1 MKLLKILLAVALFST
16 VVACQDDEATK
27 QMDVKFLL
35 TDAPSSQNFQEVNI
49 EVKEVYYSVSG
60 ENWVQLPITQT
71 VYNLLDLTNGLDT
84 LLANIRLDAGTR
96 INQMRLVLG
105 TNNTIKLADGTIKT
119 LETPSAAT
127 SGLKVNIHQSISTES
142 GYAVMIDFDA
152 DRSIVEKGNGDY
164 SLKPV
169 IRAYIV
175 QNTSYID
182 GYIIPPFV
190 QMNVFVVSGLDTVST
205 VSDVTLNNYFKLH
218 GLNSGTYSL
227 QFREI
232 STNIILKDTVINIIG
247 GTNVRLGEI
256 VFPIIN

>member
-1 MKLLKILLAVALFST
+1 MKLLKILVAVSLLTT

-27 QMDVKFLL
+27 QMSVKFLL
-35 TDAPSSQNFQEVNI
+35 TDAPSTQNFQEVNI
-49 EVKEVYYSVSG
+49 EVKEVYYSASG
-60 ENWVQLPITQT
+60 ENWVKLPINQA

-84 LLANIRLDAGTR
+84 ILANIRLDAGTR

-105 TNNTIKLADGTIKT
+105 TNNTIKLEDGTIKT

-127 SGLKVNIHQSISTES
+127 SGLKVNIHQSITTES

-152 DRSIVEKGNGDY
+152 DRSIVNMGNGNY

-169 IRAYIV
+169 VRAYIV

-182 GYIIPPFV
+182 GYIIPSNY
-190 QMNVFVVSGLDTVST
+190 QMNVFVVSGTDTVST

-218 GLNSGTYSL
+218 GLYSGTYSL
-227 QFREI
+227 KFKDI
-232 STNIILKDTVINIIG
+232 ATNLILKDTTINIIG
-247 GTNVRLGEI
+247 GTNVRLEDI

>member
-256 VFPIIN
+256 VFPVIN

>member
-35 TDAPSSQNFQEVNI
+35 TDAPTSQNFQEVNI

-232 STNIILKDTVINIIG
+232 STNIILKDTAINIIG

-256 VFPIIN
+256 VFPVIN

>member
-1 MKLLKILLAVALFST
+1 MKLLKILLAVALLST

>member
-1 MKLLKILLAVALFST
+1 MKLLKILVAVALLST
-16 VVACQDDEATK
+16 VVACRDDEATK

-60 ENWVQLPITQT
+60 ENWVKLPVTQD

-84 LLANIRLDAGTR
+84 LLANIKLDAGTR

-105 TNNTIKLADGTIKT
+105 INNTIKLADGTIKT

-127 SGLKVNIHQSISTES
+127 SGLKINIHQSISTES

-182 GYIIPPFV
+182 GNIIPSNMK
-190 QMNVFVVSGLDTVST
+190 MNVRVISGVDTVST
-205 VSDVTLNNYFKLH
+205 VSDTTLNNYFKLH
-218 GLNSGTYSL
+218 GLYTGTYSL
-227 QFREI
+227 EFVDI
-232 STNIILKDTVINIIG
+232 NSSIVLKDTIVNIIG
-247 GTNVRLGEI
+247 GTNLRLGN
-256 VFPIIN
+256 VLFSVAN